1 MYFCSL
7 KLMLCFTI
15 ICIIFLVSYIYSNI
29 IILDNS
35 LDSETSKIDILSE
48 YNLSKIKIKNKNKKI
63 DKLYDKYNIKE
74 FDCINDNIIIHNK
87 FKTELL
93 DYQTNKNLIQL
104 ELEESKKQKE
114 LELNK
119 SFQKNIEVETKQQL
133 IKDIL
138 KLQDDNKALKL
149 LFKEDIKNI
158 ITDIKNGNLT
168 NDNKKELIQMILLEI
183 EKIKKQLQ
191 LILEAKNNSYES
203 NKKTQ
208 LLQEKINILN
218 KKFELYTKIFNTND
232 INSI

>member
-1 MYFCSL
+1 
-7 KLMLCFTI
+7 MLCFTI

-232 INSI
+232 INRI

>member
-1 MYFCSL
+1 
-7 KLMLCFTI
+7 MLCFTI

-168 NDNKKELIQMILLEI
+168 NDNKKELIQMILLET